1 MKLTPLGAQV
11 LTMGDKERLAHG
23 TKLVKGGADIN
34 KYVTGVCYEAAAY
47 VRALLG
53 AKVKPNDILD
63 VNGGPAWEK
72 KLAFASGK
80 EWDGKSAIKPGA
92 AVGFFRVVDKKFFHA
107 AISTGGTKIRAVNGH
122 LLGNGWDEVD
132 LKKVLGTPDADKQF
146 DYDRTKIKVFVSK
159 V

>member
-1 MKLTPLGAQV
+1 VLRGRRLRAGAARCEGQA
-11 LTMGDKERLAHG
+11 ERHPRRQR
-23 TKLVKGGADIN
+23 
-34 KYVTGVCYEAAAY
+34 
-47 VRALLG
+47 RA
-53 AKVKPNDILD
+53 
-63 VNGGPAWEK
+63 AWEK